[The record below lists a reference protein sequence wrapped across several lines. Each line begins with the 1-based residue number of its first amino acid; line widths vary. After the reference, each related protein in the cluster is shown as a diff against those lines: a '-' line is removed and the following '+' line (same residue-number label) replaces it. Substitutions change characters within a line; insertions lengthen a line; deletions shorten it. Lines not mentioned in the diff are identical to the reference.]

1 MLDSS
6 SMSRAGDEGKELE
19 PGHQNAELAEGKT
32 QNTIPKV
39 GLRSGI
45 VVEQGENGHNKRKQ

>member
-32 QNTIPKV
+32 
-39 GLRSGI
+39 
-45 VVEQGENGHNKRKQ
+45 